1 MSEIDIKYSS
11 LGGAQGFLGSSVT
24 GELVC
29 PDGIG
34 HYRHYQHGSIYWSP
48 LTGAHEIHGLIRA
61 KWATLGYEKS
71 FLGYPKTDE
80 SSCPVLGGKYNL
92 FQGGT
97 ILWFP
102 DSEEAFEVHGAIR
115 SKWGQLGWESGF
127 LGFPVTDECTTPDG
141 IGRYN
146 HFQNGSVYWKPSIS
160 AHEVHGLIRGYWA
173 SKGWERNS
181 ELGYPI
187 SDEIPTSEGSKNRYN
202 DFENG
207 VVFWK
212 HGNETA
218 VPLTKLTINNA
229 SRTAGEVVTE
239 INKIIIPALTSNS
252 SVYIKSGPYLAE
264 VADYSYDG
272 SVVHNRRYKI
282 HTNIGIDVSA
292 MPDPTS
298 SIDLWI
304 EISYDRSDKKVK
316 AYLTNWSVHTH
327 VPWPT
332 SMGVSASSINSKFR
346 SALDPMLWKPNVVGS
361 IPAGINILSV
371 KVVPNG
377 DLNVYIEPSCF
388 ITTACT
394 EAKGLPDDCEELE
407 TLRKF
412 RNEYLAKL
420 PEGNEILNEYSWI
433 APQIVHKINTL
444 DNSKSIYED
453 LFERLVRNSVALI
466 QEGKMEEAYKNYMS
480 IVTELKDKYVVE

>member
-29 PDGIG
+29 PDGTG
-34 HYRHYQHGSIYWSP
+34 HYRHYQNGSIYWSP
-48 LTGAHEIHGLIRA
+48 LTGAHEIHGLIR
-61 KWATLGYEKS
+61 
-71 FLGYPKTDE
+71 
-80 SSCPVLGGKYNL
+80 
-92 FQGGT
+92 
-97 ILWFP
+97 
-102 DSEEAFEVHGAIR
+102 
-115 SKWGQLGWESGF
+115 
-127 LGFPVTDECTTPDG
+127 
-141 IGRYN
+141 
-146 HFQNGSVYWKPSIS
+146 
-160 AHEVHGLIRGYWA
+160 GYWE
-173 SKGWERNS
+173 SKGWETNS

-212 HGNETA
+212 YGNDNA
-218 VPLTKLTINNA
+218 VPLSKLTINNA
-229 SRTAGEVVTE
+229 SRTAGEVVLE
-239 INKIIIPALTSNS
+239 INKIITPALTSNS
-252 SVYIKSGPYLAE
+252 SVYIKNGPYLAE
-264 VADYSYDG
+264 VTDYSYDG
-272 SVVHNRRYKI
+272 SAVHNRRYRI
-282 HTNIGIDVSA
+282 HVNIGIDVSA

-298 SIDLWI
+298 NIDLWI

-316 AYLTNWSVHTH
+316 AYLTNWSAHTH

-332 SMGVSASSINSKFR
+332 SMGVSASSINNKFR
-346 SALDPMLWKPNVVGS
+346 SALDPMLWKPNVVSS

-377 DLNVYIEPSCF
+377 DLNVYIEPACF

-394 EAKGLPDDCEELE
+394 EAKGLPDDCVELE

-412 RNEYLAKL
+412 RNEYLVNL

-444 DNSKSIYED
+444 DNSKSIYEY
-453 LFERLVRNSVALI
+453 LFERLVRKSVDLI

-480 IVTELKDKYVVE
+480 IVNELKDKYVVE